1 MVEHEK
7 NLKFSLILMSA
18 GTSQR
23 MKACKQLM
31 KLPNGDILAEYTL
44 KKYLQFPFDEIIV
57 VLGREKEKLQE
68 IFKKYDVK
76 TVYNENYINGLGTS
90 VACGVKNL
98 SKNSNACMMA
108 LADMPKISI
117 EIISQLINFYKI
129 NQENIIIPTK
139 NGKRGNPT
147 IFPSKSYGELE
158 ELKSDKG
165 GSIVIKNNPKFVK
178 EIEVESD
185 DIFFDIDNKET
196 WENFIMECW

>member
-7 NLKFSLILMSA
+7 NLKISLILMSA

-76 TVYNENYINGLGTS
+76 TVYNENYINGIGTS

-158 ELKSDKG
+158 ELKADKG

>member
-7 NLKFSLILMSA
+7 NLKISLILMSA

-76 TVYNENYINGLGTS
+76 TVYNENYINGIGTS

-98 SKNSNACMMA
+98 SKNSN
-108 LADMPKISI
+108 L
-117 EIISQLINFYKI
+117 
-129 NQENIIIPTK
+129 
-139 NGKRGNPT
+139 
-147 IFPSKSYGELE
+147 
-158 ELKSDKG
+158 LK
-165 GSIVIKNNPKFVK
+165 
-178 EIEVESD
+178 
-185 DIFFDIDNKET
+185 
-196 WENFIMECW
+196 

>member
-1 MVEHEK
+1 MVEHET
-7 NLKFSLILMSA
+7 NLKISLILMSA

-23 MKACKQLM
+23 MKECKQLM

-44 KKYLQFPFDEIIV
+44 KKYLKFPFHEIIV

-68 IFKKYDVK
+68 ILKKYNVK
-76 TVYNENYINGLGTS
+76 TVYNENYVNGIGTS

-98 SKNSNACMMA
+98 SKNSCACMMA

-117 EIISQLINFYKI
+117 EIISKLINFYKI
-129 NQENIIIPTK
+129 NQENIIIPIK
-139 NGKRGNPT
+139 NNKRGNPT
-147 IFPSKSYGELE
+147 IFPSRFYGELQ
-158 ELKSDKG
+158 ELKADKG

-185 DIFFDIDNKET
+185 DIFFDIDNKEA
-196 WENFIMECW
+196 WKNFIMECW